1 MNNGDEIEFGKGPE
15 GLKLNNGPLPE
26 LCNLHLAVSRVMK
39 VSGAADIISELQD
52 EADDRDFPRVF
63 IASEKFLDILDAKLI
78 LSGRAIDVRWP

>member
-1 MNNGDEIEFGKGPE
+1 
-15 GLKLNNGPLPE
+15 
-26 LCNLHLAVSRVMK
+26 MK